1 MVAKMSQTVNKRRGF
16 GLLKILTTADVILI
30 VCVGVLASVLAMP
43 WAPVSRVKEVS
54 VWAGG
59 ALHKTLSIKNDGR
72 HAIQGKLGDGVVE
85 IRAGQVKMVQAP
97 CINQNCVL
105 SGWLKRPGEMSV
117 CVPNEIIVELQ
128 GGNPKLKKRLPFD
141 AITR

>member
-1 MVAKMSQTVNKRRGF
+1 MVAKMSHTVNKRRGF
-16 GLLKILTTADVILI
+16 GLVKILTTADIILM
-30 VCVGVLASVLAMP
+30 VGVGVLASVLAKP
-43 WAPVSRVKEVS
+43 WAPVSGVKEVS
-54 VWAGG
+54 VWVGG
-59 ALHKTLSIKNDGR
+59 VLHKKLSIKNDGR
-72 HAIQGKLGDGVVE
+72 HAIQGRLGDGVVE
-85 IRAGQVKMVQAP
+85 IRAGQVKMVEAP
-97 CINQNCVL
+97 CVNQNCVL